1 MFIDETKIY
10 VSAGKGGDG
19 SVSFR
24 HEKYVPKGGP
34 DGGDGGDGGDVI
46 LMADLHAS
54 DLSDFN
60 RIRKFK
66 AEDGQNGMGQ
76 KMHGK
81 NGEDLPLKVPTGTQI
96 FVGKKLIWDMTKI
109 NDSFVVAKG
118 GQGGWGNVHFSSSIK
133 QAPKWS
139 KKGLPGANAALSLE
153 LKMIADVGLIGLPN
167 AGKST
172 LLSVISNA
180 KPKIAEY
187 PFTTLEPNLGVIK
200 GLDKNIIVADI
211 PGLIEGASSGKGL
224 GDRFLKHVERTNLL
238 VHIID
243 INSDD
248 IMRDYK
254 VIRGELNAFSKKLSR
269 KKEIVVLSKV
279 DTLDASHIKK
289 IEKKFKEI
297 NPIIISGPSHKG
309 IKDLI
314 NRVFKELK

>member
-1 MFIDETKIY
+1 MFIDETKIN
-10 VSAGKGGDG
+10 VIAGRGGNG

-24 HEKYVPKGGP
+24 REKYVPKGGP

-46 LMADLHAS
+46 LMVDLHAS

-60 RIRKFK
+60 RIRRFK

-81 NGEDLPLKVPTGTQI
+81 NGADLELIVPIGTQI
-96 FVGKKLIWDMTKI
+96 YVEGKLVRDMTGES
-109 NDSFVVAKG
+109 DRYVVAKG
-118 GQGGWGNVHFSSSIK
+118 GQGGWGNIHFASSIK

-139 KKGLPGANAALSLE
+139 KCGLPGEIVALALE
-153 LKMIADVGLIGLPN
+153 LKMIAEVGLIGLPN

-180 KPKIAEY
+180 KPKIADY

-211 PGLIEGASSGKGL
+211 PGLIEGASGGKGL
-224 GDRFLKHVERTNLL
+224 GDKFLKHVERTNLL

-269 KKEIVVLSKV
+269 KKEIVVLSKA
-279 DTLDASHIKK
+279 DTFDARGVNQIQKRNKK
-289 IEKKFKEI
+289 L
-297 NPIIISGPSHKG
+297 NPIIISGSAHSG
-309 IKDLI
+309 ISELI
-314 NRVFKELK
+314 GRILNELK